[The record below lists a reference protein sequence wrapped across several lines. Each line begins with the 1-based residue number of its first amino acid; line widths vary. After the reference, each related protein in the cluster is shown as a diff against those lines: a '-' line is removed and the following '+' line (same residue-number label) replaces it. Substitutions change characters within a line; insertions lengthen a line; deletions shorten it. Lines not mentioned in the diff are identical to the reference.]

1 MELIMIKI
9 LTYRILIAV
18 VCLSVLFLGCIEE
31 ENHKTELSIDTP
43 EEAIG
48 YAKTDNC
55 TREWIEAWSELGYGI
70 KEDASVDNQS
80 IWHVR
85 FEADV
90 YPILEQPFH
99 NINMHSNGTILSRF
113 GGAI

>member
-1 MELIMIKI
+1 MKI

-18 VCLSVLFLGCIEE
+18 ICLSTLFLGCIEE
-31 ENHKTELSIDTP
+31 ENHKIELSIDTP
-43 EEAIG
+43 EEAIE
-48 YAKTDNC
+48 YAKTDN
-55 TREWIEAWSELGYGI
+55 TTKEWIEAWSELGCDI
-70 KEDASVDNQS
+70 KEDAYVDNQS

-90 YPILEQPFH
+90 YPIIEQPFH